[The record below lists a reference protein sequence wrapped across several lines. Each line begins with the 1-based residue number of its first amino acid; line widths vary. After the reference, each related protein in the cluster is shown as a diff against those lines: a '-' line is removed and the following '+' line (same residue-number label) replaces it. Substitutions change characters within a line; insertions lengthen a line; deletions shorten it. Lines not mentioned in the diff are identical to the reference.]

1 MKQDLTEPEPLQLM
15 LNKLAF
21 RGLDVTR
28 APGYSVSVGDA
39 SLYKQ
44 ELDLLRNGQVDVL
57 GITSE
62 LEVEGLK
69 RMLSNSWESLCQD
82 ISVVCNG
89 RETAQSAAALGLPVT
104 VLGTKVASGE
114 DFVHALADHC
124 SSKRGLQIYQQH

>member
-62 LEVEGLK
+62 L
-69 RMLSNSWESLCQD
+69 
-82 ISVVCNG
+82 
-89 RETAQSAAALGLPVT
+89 A
-104 VLGTKVASGE
+104 
-114 DFVHALADHC
+114 
-124 SSKRGLQIYQQH
+124 